1 MFCVFEKAES
11 PGKIL
16 MKPCKINRY
25 MIFLKI
31 RNGYFTMVEQ

>member
-1 MFCVFEKAES
+1 MLCIFEKSKS
-11 PGKIL
+11 PGKVF
-16 MKPCKINRY
+16 MKPCKINSY